1 MKLVTINPPELAS
14 PSGYAHGVSV
24 EGARKLLFLGGQV
37 GWDARGQMESG
48 FAAQFARAL
57 DNLLATVREAG
68 GEATSIVQLRIYVLD
83 RHEYAS
89 ARKELGRMWRE
100 RFGRHYPAIA
110 LVQVAALLEEGALVE
125 IEGMAVIA

>member
-24 EGARKLLFLGGQV
+24 EGAGKLLFLGGQV